1 MIDAYVINLE
11 KDIQR
16 KEALIQNIKE
26 HNVDQHINFNFIK
39 AIEEKTL
46 NEYNF
51 KICNTW
57 FDPLLRTG
65 ITVGEVGCALSHYKC
80 WNDFYNS
87 KKDHAII
94 FEDDIQFTDDFNE
107 KLEILINYPKNA
119 DIVYI
124 HRKPLNKNN
133 ETPYDNNFTNIKAS
147 YWSCGYLL
155 TRSGVEKILKT
166 NFLDNLIVVDE
177 FLPLLYDSHYLSD
190 YKLYYNNVNLV
201 GYSIN
206 NSFIKLVSGNFLES
220 NTFHSNYYKYGNI
233 FIVITSDLNCSLSS
247 KERFIH
253 SCEKYSLNYLII
265 NDVPSIMQK
274 VDTLDNDKIIII
286 CDCNFSF
293 FINNPLSLFLKNTDI
308 VYSNFNEINEFTSSY
323 TNNSI
328 YFYGKNSILK
338 SMLNENHGNN
348 EKNINININN
358 LQINEIIKNLSNED
372 TSISTDD
379 YIIVN
384 GKSNVLL
391 LNKYENYFLRKVI
404 NSYSFTLPN
413 KITNFTFKIRV
424 NVLVYNLNYKICLKH
439 LKNIDYPSELLDIH
453 IYTNQNLNI
462 EDNIQ
467 IHDLSVFDAY
477 NDMYNYFT
485 EYDYIW
491 LINSDYIITEYSLL
505 KKCINSNK
513 NISSG
518 LQKSRKS
525 VFANFWGDLSKNGW
539 YKRSDD
545 YFDIVNS
552 NKCNIWNVPYVNGN
566 ILIKTEVLNSM
577 SFFKFINYNI
587 NTDVDM
593 IFCENARLNNE
604 GMYLLNDKIYGY
616 ICEKISGLPGL
627 PDWSEETILHQ
638 DFYDFL
644 YNDKNDIFNEIGQD
658 IWSIPFFSTDFCNY
672 LIKISEKNGNWSS
685 GIFSD
690 SKQIDKR
697 LGAIE
702 NIPTQDIHL
711 KDLNLHDFWQHVISN
726 YFKRIM
732 SHLYVYTVKDYNIA
746 FIVKYDY
753 ENGQKSLSPHHD
765 SSVYT
770 INIALN
776 SSDEY
781 TGGGVNF
788 ISKQCVFVNKN
799 PGYLLLHPGRVT
811 HRHEAIPITSG
822 KRYVL
827 VSFNN

>member
-16 KEALIQNIKE
+16 KEALIKNIKE
-26 HNVDQHINFNFIK
+26 HNVNSRINFNFIK
-39 AIEEKTL
+39 AIEEKTF

-57 FDPLLRTG
+57 FDTLLRTG
-65 ITVGEVGCALSHYKC
+65 ITVGEIGCALSHYKC

-87 KKDHAII
+87 KKEYAII
-94 FEDDIQFTDDFNE
+94 FEDDIQFTYDFNA
-107 KLEILINYPKNA
+107 KLTILINYPKNA

-124 HRKPLNKNN
+124 HRKPLNQHG
-133 ETPYDNNFTNIKAS
+133 ETKYDANFTNIKAS
-147 YWSCGYLL
+147 YWACGYLL
-155 TRSGVEKILKT
+155 TRSGVEKLLKT

-177 FLPLLYDSHYLSD
+177 FIPLLYDSEYLTN
-190 YKLYYNNVNLV
+190 YKLYYNNINLV

-206 NSFIKLVSGNFLES
+206 NSFIKLVSDNFLES
-220 NTFHSNYYKYGNI
+220 NTFHSNYYKYDNN

-247 KERFIH
+247 KKRFIY

-265 NDVPSIMQK
+265 NEVDSIFQYLHA
-274 VDTLDNDKIIII
+274 VDDDKIIII

-293 FINNPLSLFLKNTDI
+293 FINNPLSLFLKNVDS
-308 VYSNFNEINEFTSSY
+308 VYANFNDTNQFTSSY
-323 TNNSI
+323 ISNSA
-328 YFYGKNSILK
+328 YFYGKKSILK
-338 SMLNENHGNN
+338 RILNENHENHEN
-348 EKNINININN
+348 HEKNINN
-358 LQINEIIKNLSNED
+358 LQINGCIKILSSED
-372 TSISTDD
+372 TNISISNDD

-391 LNKYENYFLRKVI
+391 LNKYENYILRKLI
-404 NSYSFTLPN
+404 NSYGFKLSN
-413 KITNFTFKIRV
+413 KINNFTFRIRV
-424 NVLVYNLNYKICLKH
+424 NVLVYNLNYKMCLKH

-453 IYTNQNLNI
+453 IYTNQKLNI
-462 EDNIQ
+462 KDNIP
-467 IHDLSVFDAY
+467 IHELSVFDAY
-477 NDMYNYFT
+477 KDMYNYFT

-491 LINSDYIITEYSLL
+491 LINTDYIITEYSLL
-505 KKCINSNK
+505 KKCISSNK

-518 LQKSRKS
+518 LQKSRTS

-545 YFDIVNS
+545 YFDILNL
-552 NKCNIWNVPYVNGN
+552 NKCNIWNLPYVNGN
-566 ILIKTEVLNSM
+566 ILIKSELLNTM
-577 SFFKFINYNI
+577 NFLNIINYNI

-616 ICEKISGLPGL
+616 ICEKLPYL
-627 PDWSEETILHQ
+627 PDWSEETILHE

-644 YNDKNDIFNEIGQD
+644 YNDKNNIFNEIGQD

-672 LIKISEKNGNWSS
+672 LINIAEKNGNWSD
-685 GIFSD
+685 GIYSD

-711 KDLNLHDFWQHVISN
+711 KDLNLHDFWQHVVSN
-726 YFKRIM
+726 YFKKILQ
-732 SHLYVYTVKDYNIA
+732 HLYVYTVKDYNIA

-753 ENGQKSLSPHHD
+753 ENGQKSLQPHHD

-788 ISKQCVFVNKN
+788 ISKKCVFVNKN

-811 HRHEAIPITSG
+811 HRHEAIPINSG